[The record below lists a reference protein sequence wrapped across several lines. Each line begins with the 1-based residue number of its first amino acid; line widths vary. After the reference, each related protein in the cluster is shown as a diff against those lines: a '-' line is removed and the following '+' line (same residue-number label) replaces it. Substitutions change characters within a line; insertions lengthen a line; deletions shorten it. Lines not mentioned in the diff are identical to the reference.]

1 MLLGSRL
8 SLAGS
13 RDVFLDQPAVLR
25 PPSSETG
32 WRATAGFP
40 PVTPMRNA
48 SPDTLKDNVF
58 KLISRDW
65 MLITAGD
72 RTKFN
77 TMTASWAGLGYLW
90 DQPVSFC
97 FVRPQRYTFEFME
110 KSAGYTL
117 SFFPEQ
123 YREALSLCGSQSGR
137 DIDKVQ
143 ATGLTPAFTEN
154 GLPYFAEARLVLEC
168 RKLYARFLEE
178 EGFHDTTIPAEVYP
192 DKDFHRLYIG
202 GIVQCLVE

>member
-1 MLLGSRL
+1 MH
-8 SLAGS
+8 
-13 RDVFLDQPAVLR
+13 AV
-25 PPSSETG
+25 
-32 WRATAGFP
+32 
-40 PVTPMRNA
+40 
-48 SPDTLKDNVF
+48 SPETLKDNVF
-58 KLISRDW
+58 KLISQDW

-77 TMTASWAGLGYLW
+77 TMTANWAGLGYLW
-90 DQPVSFC
+90 YQPVSFS

-110 KSAGYTL
+110 KSALYTL

-137 DIDKVQ
+137 DVDKVQ
-143 ATGLTPAFTEN
+143 ASGLTPAFTES
-154 GLPYFAEARLVLEC
+154 GTPYFAEARLVLEC
-168 RKLYARFLEE
+168 RKLYARFLEAP
-178 EGFHDTTIPAEVYP
+178 GFLDPTIPADAYP

>member
-1 MLLGSRL
+1 MFSGISRW
-8 SLAGS
+8 SSG
-13 RDVFLDQPAVLR
+13 
-25 PPSSETG
+25 PSGHETG
-32 WRATAGFP
+32 WHATAGFSP
-40 PVTPMRNA
+40 PFTVTPMHSV
-48 SPDTLKDNVF
+48 SPETLKDNVF
-58 KLISRDW
+58 KLISQDW

-77 TMTASWAGLGYLW
+77 TMTANWAGLGYLW
-90 DQPVSFC
+90 YQPVSFS

-110 KSAGYTL
+110 KCALYTL

-123 YREALSLCGSQSGR
+123 YREALSICGGQSGR
-137 DIDKVQ
+137 DVDKVQ
-143 ATGLTPAFTEN
+143 ASGLTPAFTES
-154 GLPYFAEARLVLEC
+154 GTPYFAEARLVLEC

-178 EGFHDTTIPAEVYP
+178 PGFLDPTIPADVYP